1 VYGVGMELFIA
12 VAMVC
17 VFIAGRKSVKNRL
30 HKLENNTDYLI
41 DATYDPATSVL
52 TVNKVYRNE

>member
-1 VYGVGMELFIA
+1 MEFFIA
-12 VAMVC
+12 VAMVLM
-17 VFIAGRKSVKNRL
+17 FIAGRKSVKNRL
-30 HKLENNTDYLI
+30 TKLENNTDYQI

>member
-1 VYGVGMELFIA
+1 MELFIA

-17 VFIAGRKSVKNRL
+17 AFIAGRKSVKNRL

-41 DATYDPATSVL
+41 DATYNPDTSVL

>member
-1 VYGVGMELFIA
+1 MEVFIA

-30 HKLENNTDYLI
+30 TRVENHTDYEINL
-41 DATYDPATSVL
+41 TYEEQTNTL
-52 TVNKVYRNE
+52 TITEVRSR

>member
-1 VYGVGMELFIA
+1 VYGVGMELFIV